1 MVNIIPSDL
10 RHRVDAGW
18 LTSRWHFS
26 FSDYQDPANMGFS
39 VLRVFNDDIVQPQQG
54 FGMHPHRDMEII
66 SYIVS
71 GELEHRDHIGHRGV
85 VKAGGVQTMSAGKG
99 IMHSESNP
107 SQNEPVHFLQ
117 IWIHPRTRGSTP
129 RYQDAHFEPTQHHNA
144 WLTIVSPGDVPG
156 SLPIDQD
163 AACAIATLDAGRS
176 LTHDIRPGR
185 SAYLFVI
192 SGAVT
197 LNRKAMSAGDQARI
211 SGESRLDLAAA
222 QDAHVMLIDLP

>member
-1 MVNIIPSDL
+1 
-10 RHRVDAGW
+10 
-18 LTSRWHFS
+18 
-26 FSDYQDPANMGFS
+26 MGFG

-71 GELEHRDHIGHRGV
+71 GEIEHRDHMGHRAV

-107 SQNEPVHFLQ
+107 SQTEPVHFLQ
-117 IWIHPRTRGSTP
+117 IWVHPRTRGSTP
-129 RYQDAHFEPTQHHNA
+129 RYQDAQFEPAQRHNR
-144 WLTIVSPGDVPG
+144 WLTVASPGDVAG

-163 AACAIATLDAGRS
+163 AAISVATLDAGRS
-176 LTHDIRPGR
+176 LAHSIGPGR
-185 SAYLFVI
+185 SAYLFII

-197 LNRKAMSAGDQARI
+197 LNDKLMSAGDQARI
-211 SGESRLDLAAA
+211 SGESRLDLAAGP
-222 QDAHVMLIDLP
+222 DAHVMLIDLP